1 MTNPLTIDKDTTN
14 EAESQDSIGRLANH
28 TPLSTEL
35 DEIFN
40 CILYHRLI
48 KAMQD
53 DKSKKAFSPLGRP
66 NYPYEM
72 MLKAYLAGYV
82 LGVKS
87 TNDLIRRL
95 QENPILAIVCNF
107 DITKPLPHRTTFNR
121 FFNKLIRYQQLVD
134 ECLSEVT
141 TNLHKAIPDFAKIVA
156 IDATAIRS
164 HANLNKKPSSDPEA
178 GFAYKGGKKDAYHWE
193 FGYYLHMVADA
204 TSELPIAKQLS
215 LSSQHEK
222 EIALPLLRKTRD
234 VLPWFKPEVVLA
246 DAGYDAYYVYEDI
259 VNGFDAEPIIDSS
272 KKKAPL
278 LSGSTQNPICP
289 GGLPLTRIGH
299 HPMLGLRY
307 ECPARARKSI
317 KCPLP
322 EMCPLKVAYI
332 RPGHDYRRFGYRIS
346 RTSPKWQELYN
357 KRTSI
362 ERIFSRL
369 KDKRRLNSH
378 CFRGFS
384 KINLHCTLS
393 ILVMDAMA
401 LARVEAGQLDDI
413 RTCARKIC

>member
-1 MTNPLTIDKDTTN
+1 VRNPLTVDNNTTS
-14 EAESQDSIGRLANH
+14 EAESQASLGKLVNH

-40 CILYHRLI
+40 CIPYQRLI
-48 KAMQD
+48 KTMEN

-72 MLKAYLAGYV
+72 MLKAYLAGYI
-82 LGVKS
+82 LGVRS
-87 TNDLIRRL
+87 TNDIIRRL
-95 QENPILAIVCNF
+95 QENPILAIVCGF
-107 DITKPLPHRTTFNR
+107 DITKQLPHRTTFNR
-121 FFNKLIRYQQLVD
+121 FFNKLIRYQHLVD
-134 ECLSEVT
+134 DCLSEVT
-141 TNLHKAIPDFAKIVA
+141 TRLGEVIPDFGKVVA

-164 HANLNKKPSSDPEA
+164 HANLNKRPSSDPEA

-222 EIALPLLRKTRD
+222 EIALPLLRKTRNE
-234 VLPWFKPEVVLA
+234 LPWFNPEAVLA

-259 VNGFDAEPIIDSS
+259 VNEFDAEPIIDSS
-272 KKKAPL
+272 KKKSPL

-289 GGLPLTRIGH
+289 GGLPLIRIGY
-299 HPMLGLRY
+299 HPMLGFRY

-317 KCPLP
+317 KCPLS
-322 EMCPLKVAYI
+322 EMCPLKVAYV

-346 RTSPKWQELYN
+346 RTSSEWQELYN
-357 KRTSI
+357 KRTAI
-362 ERIFSRL
+362 ERMFSRL

-393 ILVMDAMA
+393 VLVMQAMA
-401 LARVEAGQLDDI
+401 LSRVKAGQVDDI
-413 RTCARKIC
+413 RACARKIF